1 MGGIIMGLHSK
12 CSLAY
17 QCTWGSKT
25 VPGTCGF
32 TSCQRSKLMDDAR
45 RGNLTAAKILKDNG
59 AIKDY
64 GIASNGT
71 TIFYN

>member
-1 MGGIIMGLHSK
+1 
-12 CSLAY
+12 
-17 QCTWGSKT
+17 
-25 VPGTCGF
+25 
-32 TSCQRSKLMDDAR
+32 MDDAR
-45 RGNLTAAKILKDNG
+45 RGNLTAAKILKDND

>member
-1 MGGIIMGLHSK
+1 
-12 CSLAY
+12 
-17 QCTWGSKT
+17 
-25 VPGTCGF
+25 
-32 TSCQRSKLMDDAR
+32 MDDAR